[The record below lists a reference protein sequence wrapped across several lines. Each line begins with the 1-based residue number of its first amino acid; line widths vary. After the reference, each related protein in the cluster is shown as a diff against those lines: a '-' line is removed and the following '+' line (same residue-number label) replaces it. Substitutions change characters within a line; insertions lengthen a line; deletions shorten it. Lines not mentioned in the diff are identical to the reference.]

1 MANKLTTL
9 GYTLKRF
16 RDSGYMA
23 NKLFAE
29 YRDLDPRAW
38 TIMIEPNVASVFCTC
53 YINDPYIG
61 ETFFELYDG
70 NQYIPG
76 RLKIQTSS
84 FEVLIE
90 HLVKYGIVGSK
101 VSQKDEP
108 LKTSTF

>member
-29 YRDLDPRAW
+29 YGDTDPRAW
-38 TIMIEPNVASVFCTC
+38 TIMINPGTASVFCTC

-61 ETFFELYDG
+61 QTYFELFDG
-70 NQYIPG
+70 NQFIPG

-84 FEVLIE
+84 FEILVE
-90 HLVKYGIVGSK
+90 HLIKYNIFGNRISAI
-101 VSQKDEP
+101 
-108 LKTSTF
+108 KT